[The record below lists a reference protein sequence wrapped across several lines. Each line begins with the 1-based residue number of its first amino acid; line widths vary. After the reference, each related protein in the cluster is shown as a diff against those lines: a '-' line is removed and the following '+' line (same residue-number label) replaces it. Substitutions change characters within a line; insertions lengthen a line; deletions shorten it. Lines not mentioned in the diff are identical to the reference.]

1 MAATTFLDDFD
12 AVLFDMDGTLV
23 ETEALWF
30 EAGRGVAVRYGAA
43 VPPEAAERLHGLD
56 VPTLV
61 ELLTSD
67 YGLKATLG
75 EYSDAVH
82 ADVLARLAHAD
93 SRPGARELVEG
104 AAASGK
110 LTALVSNSSHAVI
123 EATLAPY
130 DWARLL
136 ERRFSV
142 DEVAEGKP
150 APDLYLHAAAEL
162 GVDPRRCLVVEDSVA
177 GVTAAV
183 RAGATCVAVSFELK
197 PAAFGDLTELVVP
210 SLHEAA
216 DLILGR

>member
-1 MAATTFLDDFD
+1 MASTTFLDDFD

-104 AAASGK
+104 AAATGK
-110 LTALVSNSSHAVI
+110 RIALVSNSSHGVI

-130 DWARLL
+130 DWARLF

-142 DEVAEGKP
+142 DEVAVGKP
-150 APDLYLHAAAEL
+150 APDLYLHAATSL
-162 GVDPRRCLVVEDSVA
+162 GVAPSRCVVIEDSLA
-177 GVTAAV
+177 GVTSAV
-183 RAGATCVAVSFELK
+183 RAGATCVAVSFELD
-197 PAAFGDLTELVVP
+197 AREFTGLTELVAP
-210 SLHEAA
+210 SLHEVA
-216 DLILGR
+216 DLILQR